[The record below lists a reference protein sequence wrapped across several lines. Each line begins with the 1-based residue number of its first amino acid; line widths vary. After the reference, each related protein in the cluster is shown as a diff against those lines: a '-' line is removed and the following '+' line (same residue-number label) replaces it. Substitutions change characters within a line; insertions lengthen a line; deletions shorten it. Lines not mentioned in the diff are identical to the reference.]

1 MKALPEASAL
11 GKRLPRLQL
20 HLCFLG
26 QTVLQLGCSC
36 ASVLVVEAF
45 PVSFGLTPVIDSRF
59 VCLSS
64 LYFISELCLGV
75 AALEQLGQ
83 ASVHHVQLLASS
95 PLPRHLSPSRGARER
110 SRSPLRDSRVAGVFW
125 VGKGLNC

>member
-45 PVSFGLTPVIDSRF
+45 PFHLRTVAYDRDLNR
-59 VCLSS
+59 L
-64 LYFISELCLGV
+64 FIV
-75 AALEQLGQ
+75 YT
-83 ASVHHVQLLASS
+83 
-95 PLPRHLSPSRGARER
+95 R
-110 SRSPLRDSRVAGVFW
+110 
-125 VGKGLNC
+125 